1 MARPRPPALPML
13 YSHLP
18 MTVSYFW
25 RSRNSRTALIVLLLL
40 ISLATA
46 STLALHA
53 YYSDL
58 SQRASAENVLH
69 DYSALVADEV
79 IRRSVVEIG
88 YSGYYPLIGAVV
100 HEIQQSGGLSGTTK
114 TDFLSAQDARVK
126 RAAGLAKSYFQMDPS
141 TGGITFFGDEPQ
153 ADAPDWLRQSL
164 LQMSA
169 QQGDSGG
176 QVIRSP
182 MGETPRLFIASAT
195 QGSQGRKKVAG
206 FEVDLPVLTQWF
218 GAALNRQPLVP
229 PSLGHGQ
236 VTNAFV
242 RAIIRDH
249 GGVERFRLG
258 DGQPPRWAVTK
269 PFGDIYQGIFIGFT
283 VEASIDPRVS
293 RQIVIGGLPPSRL
306 PFFLGMLA
314 LNAGLIVTAILQL
327 RREMALQKLRDEF
340 VSSVSHELRTP
351 LTQIRMFAETLLL
364 DRIRSDDEHRR
375 SLEIIDREA
384 RRLTQLVENVLQF
397 SRAERKI
404 ESMAKEER
412 ELAPLIHEIV
422 DDCASVVQGE
432 QARFEC
438 RLCPGLSASVDSD
451 ALRQIVINLLDN
463 ALKYGPKQQV
473 VIVGLEHCDGMAR
486 VFVDDEGPGIPPADR
501 KRVFKHFQRLERDR
515 QSAIAGTGI
524 GLSVV
529 RDLVIRHGGRY
540 SVVTGDRGGARFVV
554 ELPLVAAA
562 SAALKEPVE
571 EPR

>member
-1 MARPRPPALPML
+1 
-13 YSHLP
+13 

-79 IRRSVVEIG
+79 IRRSAVEIG

-100 HEIQQSGGLSGTTK
+100 HEIQQSGSLSGATK
-114 TDFLSAQDARVK
+114 AAFLSAQDARLK
-126 RAAGLAKSYFQMDPS
+126 HAAGLAKSYFQMDSS
-141 TGGITFFGDEPQ
+141 TGGVAFFGEEQHPEP
-153 ADAPDWLRQSL
+153 PDWFRQRL
-164 LQMSA
+164 LQLST
-169 QQGDSGG
+169 QHGDAG

-182 MGETPRLFIASAT
+182 AGETPRLFIAAAM
-195 QGSQGRKKVAG
+195 QGPLGRKKVAG

-258 DGQPPRWAVTK
+258 EGQPPRWAVTK

-283 VEASIDPRVS
+283 VETSIDPRVS

-364 DRIRSDDEHRR
+364 DRIRSDEEHRR

-404 ESMAKEER
+404 ESMAKEKR

-422 DDCASVVQGE
+422 DDFASMVHGE

-438 RLCPGLSASVDSD
+438 RLCAGLSASVDPD

-473 VIVGLEHCDGMAR
+473 VIVGLEHCGGMAR

-501 KRVFKHFQRLERDR
+501 KRVFKHFHRLERHR

-529 RDLVIRHGGRY
+529 KDLVTRHGGRY
-540 SVVTGDRGGARFVV
+540 SVMTGDRGGARFVV
-554 ELPLVAAA
+554 ELPLVGMD
-562 SAALKEPVE
+562 SVALKKPVE